1 MEAAP
6 TTEAVYQGVYALY
19 NNPDSVEKEKASKW
33 LESLQKSV
41 SLTFTK
47 SSFIAKLSLGVCN
60 FACSRIILH
69 CNLQTGIRNYLGTLG

>member
-19 NNPDSVEKEKASKW
+19 NNPDSAEKEKASKW

-41 SLTFTK
+41 SITFTIFGFRTK
-47 SSFIAKLSLGVCN
+47 FVS
-60 FACSRIILH
+60 
-69 CNLQTGIRNYLGTLG
+69 NYHK